1 MSVQQDIPR
10 LLIVHGDDTFT
21 MELLK
26 DRYLSRVE
34 KERGAYVLEVF
45 DSLNEKLADFTQRMM
60 TVSLFS
66 EVRVFCILHAQ
77 SLSESELAE
86 LDSVLD
92 YEIPDVYLFIGAQI
106 EKRSS
111 AETKIT
117 KKLQLKKRG
126 STPKVLVQD
135 CSKPYDNKLAEWI
148 TKQTLAMFNRQI
160 ERDAA
165 QLLAELVEF
174 DLLYSELQKIDIS
187 LAPGARIDKRTVE
200 KITGATRTM
209 SVYELAAALGEKD
222 FPEALCVIESLF
234 SASFSVS
241 FAVTAIFRHF
251 WSLFKIKNYL
261 EKNPNLLRQYNQGGF
276 GESSPQSKAAFE
288 IGKACGLLTEAEVKK
303 VFPVIIKPGVVIQSQ
318 KFTSAGLRA
327 VLRMLQQYDV
337 DVKRGKVE
345 ASGRTLQ
352 MLCYKIVR
360 VNECEKAGALA

>member
-1 MSVQQDIPR
+1 MSVKDIPR
-10 LLIVHGDDTFT
+10 LVIVSGDDTFT

-26 DRYLSRVE
+26 DRYLSRIGA
-34 KERGAYVLEVF
+34 ERGEYVLEVF
-45 DSLNEKLADFTQRMM
+45 DSLNEKLPDFTQRMM

-66 EVRVFCILHAQ
+66 EVRVFCLLHAQ
-77 SLSESELAE
+77 SLSESELVE

-126 STPKVLVQD
+126 SIPGVVVQD
-135 CSKPYDNKLAEWI
+135 CPKPYDNKLAEWI
-148 TKQTLAMFNRQI
+148 TKQTPVMFNRQI

-174 DLLYSELQKIDIS
+174 DLLYSELQKIDTS
-187 LAPGARIDKRTVE
+187 LDQGVRIDKRTVE
-200 KITGATRTM
+200 KVTGATRTM

-222 FPEALCVIESLF
+222 LPEALCVIDSLF
-234 SASFSVS
+234 SGSFSVS
-241 FAVTAIFRHF
+241 FAVSAIFRHF

-261 EKNPNLLRQYNQGGF
+261 EKNPGLLSEYNKGGF

-288 IGKACGLLTEAEVKK
+288 IGKACGLLTDGEAKK
-303 VFPVIIKPGVVIQSQ
+303 VFPVIIKPGIINQSQ
-318 KFTSAGLRA
+318 KFSSAGLRA
-327 VLRMLQQYDV
+327 VLKMLQQFDA

-360 VNECEKAGALA
+360 VNECEKAGVFA

>member
-1 MSVQQDIPR
+1 MSVQNIPR
-10 LLIVHGDDTFT
+10 LLIVSGDDTFT

-26 DRYLSRVE
+26 DRYLSRIE
-34 KERGAYVLEVF
+34 SERGQYVLEVF
-45 DSLNEKLADFTQRMM
+45 DSLNESLSNFIGRMM

-66 EVRVFCILHAQ
+66 EVRAFCILHAQ

-86 LDSVLD
+86 LDGVLD
-92 YEIPDVYLFIGAQI
+92 YEIPDVYLFVSAQI

-126 STPKVLVQD
+126 STPGVIVQD

-148 TKQTLAMFNRQI
+148 TKQTPVMFNRQI

-174 DLLYSELQKIDIS
+174 ELLYSELQKIDIS
-187 LAPGARIDKRTVE
+187 LAPNARIDKRTVE

-209 SVYELAAALGEKD
+209 SVYELAAALGQKD
-222 FPEALCVIESLF
+222 FPEALCVIDSLF

-241 FAVTAIFRHF
+241 YAVSAIFRHF

-261 EKNPNLLRQYNQGGF
+261 EKNPNMLRQYNAGGF
-276 GESSPQSKAAFE
+276 GENSPQSKAAFE
-288 IGKACGLLTEAEVKK
+288 IGKACGLLTETEVKK
-303 VFPVIIKPGVVIQSQ
+303 VYPVIIKSAVVTQSQ
-318 KFTSAGLRA
+318 KFSSAGLRA
-327 VLRMLQQYDV
+327 VLKMLQQFDV
-337 DVKRGKVE
+337 DVKRGKIE
-345 ASGRTLQ
+345 GSARTLQ

-360 VNECEKAGALA
+360 VCECEEAGVTV